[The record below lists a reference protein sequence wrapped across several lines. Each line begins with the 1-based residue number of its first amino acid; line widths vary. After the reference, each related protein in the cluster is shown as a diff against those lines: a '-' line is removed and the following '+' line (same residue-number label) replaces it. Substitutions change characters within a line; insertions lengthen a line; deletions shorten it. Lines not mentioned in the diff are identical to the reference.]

1 MKHAMNMVAEF
12 HAKHGAPELDHVA
25 TPEEIEARR
34 VLRMDLIT
42 EECMELI
49 DALGLHTGD
58 GVISVGPPDVVKVAD
73 ALADLLYV
81 TVGAALEWGIP
92 LDRVFAEVHRS
103 NMTKTPGTKRGDG
116 KILKGAGYEPPRIA
130 EVLSDSPVAP
140 EPSAADVERVAVALY
155 LAWHAKWSGQDNVTS
170 ADIDEHGTWFDMSDD
185 EKDDYRAEAREA
197 IRLGADAERCGK

>member
-1 MKHAMNMVAEF
+1 VKHAMNMVAEF

-34 VLRMDLIT
+34 DLRVALIR
-42 EECMELI
+42 EESRELAE
-49 DALGLHTGD
+49 ALGFFDPMATA
-58 GVISVGPPDVVKVAD
+58 DVVKVAD

-81 TVGAALEWGIP
+81 TIGAALEWGIP
-92 LDRVFAEVHRS
+92 IDRVFAEVHRS
-103 NMTKTPGTKRGDG
+103 NMTKAVGKVRGDG

-197 IRLGADAERCGK
+197 IRLGADASKAGQP